1 MKKLYK
7 IFFLLILLV
16 FLSTFNPYN
25 LQTFQ
30 SVINFNLFNVK
41 NIEIT
46 NNYLISKNEIKLKLQ
61 NITGKNIFF
70 LKNDDLVN
78 PLYMIEFL
86 HQVEIKK
93 KYPNTIKIKIYE
105 EKPIG
110 ILNKKKTKFFVCESS
125 KLIPFSENFTFE
137 NLPEIFGENSEI
149 YLSDFFKS
157 LKKMKFPI
165 KKIKNVYYFKIGRWN
180 LKLMN
185 GQTIKLPFEDIEES
199 IKLSVDLL
207 NKENF
212 KKYKV
217 IDLRIS
223 GKIITE

>member
-25 LQTFQ
+25 LHTFQ

-61 NITGKNIFF
+61 NINGKNIFF

-78 PLYMIEFL
+78 PLYMFEFL
-86 HQVEIKK
+86 HKVEIKK
-93 KYPNTIKIKIYE
+93 KYPSTIKIKIYE

-110 ILNKKKTKFFVCESS
+110 ILNKKKKKFFVCESS
-125 KLIPFSENFTFE
+125 KLIPFSENFTFA

-149 YLSDFFKS
+149 YLSDFFES
-157 LKKMKFPI
+157 LKKMKFPM

-185 GQTIKLPFEDIEES
+185 GQIIKLPFENIEES
-199 IKLSVDLL
+199 INLSVDLL

-212 KKYKV
+212 QKYKV